1 MCGVVSWGASA
12 QNISGAGAT
21 FPAPIY
27 QRWAADAQPQLGFGV
42 NYQSIGS
49 GAGINQI
56 TNRTVDFGATD
67 APLDAARLAAH
78 NLIQIPSV
86 TGSIVLAYNL
96 PGVAPGSLRLTPD
109 ILTDIYLGNITHW
122 NDPRLVSIN
131 PGVNLRRMAIT
142 PLYRGDG
149 SGTTWIYTKYLSEVS
164 ATWRDQVGSGT
175 SVRWPTGQGA
185 RGNEGVS
192 SMVSRSPGSIGY
204 VESSFAVINRLPVAQ
219 LQNRAGNFVQPTAA
233 NVIAAALNAEFTPA
247 NGFVP
252 NLLNQAGD
260 QTWPIV
266 GATYLLI
273 PTNAANPDRSRRVVE
288 FVNWAFEHGDASAA
302 RLHYVPLP
310 ATVKHQLLQT
320 LRDRLQ
326 IN

>member
-1 MCGVVSWGASA
+1 
-12 QNISGAGAT
+12 
-21 FPAPIY
+21 
-27 QRWAADAQPQLGFGV
+27 
-42 NYQSIGS
+42 
-49 GAGINQI
+49 
-56 TNRTVDFGATD
+56 
-67 APLDAARLAAH
+67 
-78 NLIQIPSV
+78 
-86 TGSIVLAYNL
+86 
-96 PGVAPGSLRLTPD
+96 
-109 ILTDIYLGNITHW
+109 
-122 NDPRLVSIN
+122 
-131 PGVNLRRMAIT
+131 
-142 PLYRGDG
+142 
-149 SGTTWIYTKYLSEVS
+149 
-164 ATWRDQVGSGT
+164 
-175 SVRWPTGQGA
+175 
-185 RGNEGVS
+185 
-192 SMVSRSPGSIGY
+192 MVSRSPGSIGY